1 MSKGFCILAQNN
13 PDTDYVRQAYAL
25 ALSIHKFNKDQKV
38 SLITNDKVPKK
49 YQKVFDKIIK
59 IPWNDQAELSHWKI
73 ENRWKVYHVT
83 PYEYTIVMDADMLVL
98 HKISQWWNFLSE
110 RDLFFVSNVRNFRNE
125 IVTSRHYRKTFD
137 ANNLPDLYSAIHYFK
152 KCDYSHSFFTLLEL
166 IVVNWELF
174 YDKCAPDLFQQGCS
188 IDLCC
193 SIASKI
199 LKNEKEITQS
209 DSTIT
214 FTHMKPHL
222 QGWHDVPEKWTKS
235 IGSYLRN
242 DKTLLLGNYI
252 QNNVLHY
259 VDQEFLTDK
268 FLKRLESL

>member
-1 MSKGFCILAQNN
+1 M
-13 PDTDYVRQAYAL
+13 
-25 ALSIHKFNKDQKV
+25 
-38 SLITNDKVPKK
+38 
-49 YQKVFDKIIK
+49 
-59 IPWNDQAELSHWKI
+59 SHWKI

-199 LKNEKEITQS
+199 LNNEKEITQS

-222 QGWHDVPEKWTKS
+222 QGWHDVPEKW
-235 IGSYLRN
+235 
-242 DKTLLLGNYI
+242 
-252 QNNVLHY
+252 
-259 VDQEFLTDK
+259 
-268 FLKRLESL
+268 

>member
-199 LKNEKEITQS
+199 LNNEKEITQS